1 MGEGG
6 YLGTW
11 REYIGEPKRLHDD
24 LDKRRPGEEQLAV
37 SNISKGLH
45 VAGEE
50 NFVYRTGSKGY
61 YDEMEVGVAS
71 PVLYWNL
78 HQPLCCDLNIYER
91 CGQE

>member
-1 MGEGG
+1 MGE
-6 YLGTW
+6 L
-11 REYIGEPKRLHDD
+11 RELKCLYDD

-50 NFVYRTGSKGY
+50 NLVYRTGSKGY

-78 HQPLCCDLNIYER
+78 HQPLCCDLNTYER